1 MLMKISVSR
10 TGGFAGLTDEVSAV
24 DTAQLDA
31 AARQKLEQAVRR
43 VNFFELP
50 ARLPGE
56 PIGADLFAY
65 RVTVRDGARE
75 HSVTFTGEEG
85 AAAAL
90 RELLAAVTGSKS

>member
-1 MLMKISVSR
+1 MKISVTRS
-10 TGGFAGLTDEVSAV
+10 GGFAGLTDEVSAV
-24 DTAQLDA
+24 DTARLDT

>member
-1 MLMKISVSR
+1 MKISVTRS
-10 TGGFAGLTDEVSAV
+10 GGFAGLTDEVSGV
-24 DTAQLDA
+24 DTAQLDT

-75 HSVTFTGEEG
+75 HSVTFSGEEG

>member
-1 MLMKISVSR
+1 MKISVTR
-10 TGGFAGLTDEVSAV
+10 TGGFAGVTDEVGAV

-31 AARQKLEQAVRR
+31 PARQKLEQAVRR

-56 PIGADLFAY
+56 PVGADLFAY
-65 RVTVRDGARE
+65 CVTVRDGPRE

-85 AAAAL
+85 AAATL
-90 RELLAAVTGSKS
+90 RELLLAVTGSKT

>member
-1 MLMKISVSR
+1 MKISVTRS
-10 TGGFAGLTDEVSAV
+10 GGFAGLTDGVSAV
-24 DTAQLDA
+24 DTAQLDT

-56 PIGADLFAY
+56 PVGADLFAY

-75 HSVTFTGEEG
+75 HSVAFTGEEG

>member
-1 MLMKISVSR
+1 M
-10 TGGFAGLTDEVSAV
+10 TDEVSAV
-24 DTAQLDA
+24 DTAQLDT

-43 VNFFELP
+43 VSFFELP

>member
-1 MLMKISVSR
+1 MKISVTR

-24 DTAQLDA
+24 DTAQLDT

>member
-1 MLMKISVSR
+1 MKISVTR
-10 TGGFAGLTDEVSAV
+10 TGGFAGVTDEVGSV

-31 AARQKLEQAVRR
+31 AARQKLEQDVRR

-56 PIGADLFAY
+56 PVGADLFAY
-65 RVTVRDGARE
+65 RVTVSDGPRE

-85 AAAAL
+85 AAATL
-90 RELLAAVTGSKS
+90 RELLVAVAGSKS